1 MDRKEDQL
9 EWLTRFFYKK
19 FATLADKSAKTTGIS
34 SMSKLS
40 DDLHKIIIRKFNPSW
55 TGVGLQ

>member
-40 DDLHKIIIRKFNPSW
+40 DDLIK
-55 TGVGLQ
+55 